1 MIRSSYHRAWCKIR
15 PVSSTA
21 RAVPPPPPPLD
32 PRAHRALGSAS
43 RVRLLEAIRA
53 EGPLEAEQLAERVG
67 LHLNTVR
74 AHLNV
79 LREAG
84 LVGARS
90 LPSAGPGRPR
100 LAFAATDMFAG
111 EGHPGAYRLL
121 AGILTASL
129 DEREDGRERATSA
142 GHAAGRQLAKG
153 PRPWSLGVMDRRSRV
168 LALLDRL
175 GFAPRPAG
183 EVRLSGAQVIGLHRC
198 PFSDLAEDG
207 SSIVCAAHRGL
218 IQGAFEELGGKPD
231 LVRLIPFAS
240 PGLCTVHFDQS

>member
-1 MIRSSYHRAWCKIR
+1 MVA
-15 PVSSTA
+15 
-21 RAVPPPPPPLD
+21 D
-32 PRAHRALGSAS
+32 
-43 RVRLLEAIRA
+43 
-53 EGPLEAEQLAERVG
+53 
-67 LHLNTVR
+67 
-74 AHLNV
+74 
-79 LREAG
+79 
-84 LVGARS
+84 
-90 LPSAGPGRPR
+90 
-100 LAFAATDMFAG
+100 
-111 EGHPGAYRLL
+111 EGHPGAFRLL

-129 DEREDGRERATSA
+129 HEREDGRERATSA
-142 GHAAGRQLAKG
+142 GRAAGRQLAKG
-153 PRPWSLGVMDRRSRV
+153 PRPWSLGVTDRRSRV

>member
-1 MIRSSYHRAWCKIR
+1 M
-15 PVSSTA
+15 
-21 RAVPPPPPPLD
+21 VPPPPTQLD
-32 PRAHRALGSAS
+32 QRTHRALGSAS
-43 RVRLLEAIRA
+43 RVRLLEALRA
-53 EGPLEAEQLAERVG
+53 EGALEAEQLAERVG

-100 LAFAATDMFAG
+100 LAFAATEMVAD
-111 EGHPGAYRLL
+111 EGHPGAFRLL
-121 AGILTASL
+121 AGILTTSL
-129 DEREDGRERATSA
+129 QERDDGPERATSA
-142 GHAAGRQLAKG
+142 GRAAGRQLAKRPY
-153 PRPWSLGVMDRRSRV
+153 PRPLGGRDRRTRV
-168 LALLDRL
+168 LAILERL
-175 GFAPRPAG
+175 GFAPRASG
-183 EVRLSGAQVIGLHRC
+183 EVRPDGAQVIGLHRC

-218 IQGAFEELGGKPD
+218 IQGAFEELGGNPGS
-231 LVRLIPFAS
+231 VRLTPFAS

>member
-1 MIRSSYHRAWCKIR
+1 MTSSFYHRAWCKIK
-15 PVSSTA
+15 PVSSTGRVA
-21 RAVPPPPPPLD
+21 PPIAPSLD

-84 LVGARS
+84 LVGART

-100 LAFAATDMFAG
+100 LAFAATDMLAD

-129 DEREDGRERATSA
+129 QQRDDGPERATSA
-142 GHAAGRQLAKG
+142 GRAAGRQLAT
-153 PRPWSLGVMDRRSRV
+153 RPHPSPLGVTDRRATV
-168 LALLDRL
+168 LALLDRF

-183 EVRLSGAQVIGLHRC
+183 EVRPDGSQVIGLHRC

-218 IQGAFEELGGKPD
+218 IQGAFEELGGSPGS
-231 LVRLIPFAS
+231 VRLIPFAS
-240 PGLCTVHFDQS
+240 PGLCTVHFDRS

>member
-1 MIRSSYHRAWCKIR
+1 
-15 PVSSTA
+15 
-21 RAVPPPPPPLD
+21 
-32 PRAHRALGSAS
+32 
-43 RVRLLEAIRA
+43 
-53 EGPLEAEQLAERVG
+53 VG

-84 LVGARS
+84 LVGVRS

-100 LAFAATDMFAG
+100 LAFAATEMVVD
-111 EGHPGAYRLL
+111 EGRPGAFRLL

-129 DEREDGRERATSA
+129 QERHDGPERSTSA
-142 GHAAGRQLAKG
+142 GRAAGRQLAERPH
-153 PRPWSLGVMDRRSRV
+153 PRQLGVTDQRAGV
-168 LALLDRL
+168 FALLDRL

-183 EVRLSGAQVIGLHRC
+183 EVWPDGAQVIGLHRC

-218 IQGAFEELGGKPD
+218 IEGAFEELGGSPGS
-231 LVRLIPFAS
+231 VRLTPFAS